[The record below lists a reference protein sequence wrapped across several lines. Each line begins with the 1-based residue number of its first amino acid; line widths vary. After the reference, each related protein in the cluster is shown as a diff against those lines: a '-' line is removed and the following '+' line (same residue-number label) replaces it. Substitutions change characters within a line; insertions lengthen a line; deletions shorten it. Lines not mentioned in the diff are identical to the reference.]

1 MPQIK
6 NIDITPGGATPVLY
20 VSQNDV
26 GRSVTV
32 NIKDGAGYY
41 DLTGCSVVLA
51 GTKPS
56 GLGYTVSCTVN
67 GHQVTIET
75 TKQMTDEE
83 GSIASEFKITSGDT
97 VIGTANIILA
107 VERDPHPENTTDG
120 SAEELIPE
128 ITVLVERVEAAV
140 AKEEVLHEAEAWA
153 VGQRNGE
160 DVGTDD
166 PTYHNNSKYYKEQAE
181 LSKTA
186 AAGSATAAE
195 TSKARAAT
203 SETNAESAATRAE
216 AAAAAAAQVFTVAGD
231 ASFSVDADN
240 DLWLNITI
248 N

>member
-83 GSIASEFKITSGDT
+83 GSIASEFKITSGD
-97 VIGTANIILA
+97 G
-107 VERDPHPENTTDG
+107 
-120 SAEELIPE
+120 IP
-128 ITVLVERVEAAV
+128 
-140 AKEEVLHEAEAWA
+140 
-153 VGQRNGE
+153 
-160 DVGTDD
+160 
-166 PTYHNNSKYYKEQAE
+166 
-181 LSKTA
+181 
-186 AAGSATAAE
+186 
-195 TSKARAAT
+195 
-203 SETNAESAATRAE
+203 
-216 AAAAAAAQVFTVAGD
+216 
-231 ASFSVDADN
+231 
-240 DLWLNITI
+240 
-248 N
+248 